1 MTQQPDAST
10 SYIIDYNIE
19 RLKAAL
25 DLGNQHAPRY
35 ELFEYQND
43 ESNRDYDRK
52 LHCVT
57 IKDREYY
64 IGILHTWG
72 KFFEL
77 DPEALIIAV
86 NIFDRIYSEYR
97 IQPEQHI
104 CPYQCLRVKAGKR
117 KSSPCRQCTVFKTL
131 VTYDLII
138 CALLMAGKRFFSV
151 DYGYQ
156 TDDAAIN
163 HLLEILNPK
172 DFLDNVQQISKFK
185 ELRKVSY
192 IKQLKVQIARFLSDT
207 ALEPTPAYQFF
218 IIFSGIL
225 SQHLSSQGQDRAASR
240 LAESHKWIQCV
251 QHKPDVLAMTFLL
264 DEVETIKGSDATKM
278 FQIIKDFLSVTVE
291 EIDACRKTFEICKF
305 EAKNKERQNKI
316 IYLMEL
322 VKTSMNFTQS
332 MRRTKSK
339 FKKDFRQTER
349 KQTRGTTSYQGKYP
363 KEQVKLEYPDEKEE
377 NYYYNSMKEALQ
389 TDVTPSPVE
398 TIADIS
404 AA

>member
-1 MTQQPDAST
+1 MNKLPDS
-10 SYIIDYNIE
+10 SSPCIIDENVE
-19 RLKAAL
+19 RLKVAL
-25 DLGNQHAPRY
+25 NRGTANSPNYDI
-35 ELFEYQND
+35 FECQTD
-43 ESNRDYDRK
+43 ENNRDYDRK

-77 DPEALIIAV
+77 DPEALVIAI

-117 KSSPCRQCTVFKTL
+117 KSSPCQQCTVFKTL

-138 CALLMAGKRFFSV
+138 CSLLMAGKSFFSPE
-151 DYGYQ
+151 YGYQ
-156 TDDAAIN
+156 TDDSATN

-172 DFLDNVQQISKFK
+172 DCLDIQQISKFK

-192 IKQLKVQIARFLSDT
+192 IKKLKVQIYRFLPGT
-207 ALEPTPAYQFF
+207 ALEPTPAYDLFN
-218 IIFSGIL
+218 IFSGIL
-225 SQHLSSQGQDRAASR
+225 SQHVSSNSKDQAASK
-240 LAESHKWIQCV
+240 LVEAHKWVKCAQYKS
-251 QHKPDVLAMTFLL
+251 HVLGLTFLAQ
-264 DEVETIKGSDATKM
+264 EVKQMSNPEATKM
-278 FQIIKDFLSVTVE
+278 LKIIQDFLL
-291 EIDACRKTFEICKF
+291 IDDGDIEACYKTFEICKF
-305 EAKNKERQNKI
+305 EAKNKERENKI

-339 FKKDFRQTER
+339 FKKDFRKSER
-349 KQTRGTTSYQGKYP
+349 KQMRGTTSYQGKYP
-363 KEQVKLEYPDEKEE
+363 KEQVKLECPAETEEDHYYRTMLEK
-377 NYYYNSMKEALQ
+377 S
-389 TDVTPSPVE
+389 TPVE
-398 TIADIS
+398 DKIQVIS
-404 AA
+404 S